1 MKTKKNIFSRIW
13 ERYWQPSARMARIIG
28 DLLLIAAG
36 IIGAYSFS
44 NPGWEDR
51 RVLILIIL
59 LIAGKILTNLTV
71 KKDGT
76 A

>member
-1 MKTKKNIFSRIW
+1 MNSKKNIFRTIW
-13 ERYWQPSARMARIIG
+13 DRYWQPSARIARIIG
-28 DLLLIAAG
+28 DLLLLIAG
-36 IIGAYSFS
+36 VLGAYTFT

-59 LIAGKILTNLTV
+59 LILGKILTNLTV